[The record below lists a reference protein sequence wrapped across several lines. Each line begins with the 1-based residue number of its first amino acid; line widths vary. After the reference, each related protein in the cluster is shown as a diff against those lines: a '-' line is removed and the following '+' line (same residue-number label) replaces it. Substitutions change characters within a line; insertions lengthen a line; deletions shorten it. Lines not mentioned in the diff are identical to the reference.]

1 MKPMPEELAG
11 VRAAPG
17 VAAGP
22 VRHTTEAVTD
32 LGPNDP
38 PADADA
44 EVAKVRS
51 ALAEVAELLERR
63 SVVAVSPEIQEILS
77 AQSMIAADPILAER
91 AESAVRSGLPGPHAV
106 TEAFGSF
113 RSMLVEAGGYLAER
127 AADLDDISARVIA
140 ILLQLPMPG
149 LPESAEPFVLVARDL
164 APADTAGLDPSTVL
178 ALVTVEGGPTSHTA
192 IIARSLGI
200 PAVVACRGASDVAEG
215 ATVVV
220 DGDGGVVIV
229 GPDAALLADVQERK
243 ERRAELE
250 RSSRGPG
257 RTSDGHPVALMLNVG
272 QEKDL
277 GGATA
282 DAEGVGLL
290 RTEFL
295 FLDRVNEPSAE
306 EQEDSYRRVF
316 QAFPGQ
322 KVVVRT
328 LDAGADKPVKWLDL
342 GAGQNPA
349 LGVRGLRT
357 ARRYPEVLA
366 RQLDAIARAASG
378 SDADVWVMAPMVS
391 NATEAAAFV
400 AQAHE
405 HGVARA
411 GIMVE
416 VPSAAICADE
426 IAGVVDFFSIGTNDL
441 CQYVAATDRMIG
453 ELSDLLDHWQP
464 ALLRLVRAVVEGAR
478 AAAIPVGVCGESA
491 SDPLFALVLAGLGVS
506 SLSMSPTSLAPVRAS
521 LAAHSVDECRNL
533 AELALAGGDA
543 SLARGAVAKSAHGP
557 LP

>member
-1 MKPMPEELAG
+1 MPDELIG
-11 VRAAPG
+11 VPAAPG
-17 VAAGP
+17 IAAGP
-22 VRHTTEAVTD
+22 VRRLTEPVTD
-32 LGPNDP
+32 LGPIDP
-38 PADADA
+38 PADPDA
-44 EVAKVRS
+44 EVAKVRD
-51 ALAEVAELLERR
+51 ALARVAEILDGKSAEA
-63 SVVAVSPEIQEILS
+63 SAPEIGDILA
-77 AQSMIAADPILAER
+77 AQSMIAADPVLADR
-91 AESAVRSGLPGPHAV
+91 AESAVRAGHPGPHAV
-106 TEAFGSF
+106 TDAFGSF
-113 RSMLVEAGGYLAER
+113 RSMLVEAGGYLGER
-127 AADLDDISARVIA
+127 AADLDGICARVVA
-140 ILLQLPMPG
+140 ILLGLRMPG
-149 LPESAEPFVLVARDL
+149 LPESTEPFVLVARDL
-164 APADTAGLDPSTVL
+164 APADTAGLDPVLVL

-192 IIARSLGI
+192 IIARSLGL
-200 PAVVACRGASDVAEG
+200 PAVVSCRGAADVAEDT
-215 ATVVV
+215 TVVV
-220 DGDGGVVIV
+220 DGDRGVVIV

-250 RSSRGPG
+250 RTSRGPG
-257 RTSDGHPVALMLNVG
+257 QTSDGHPVALMLNVG
-272 QEKDL
+272 QAKDL
-277 GGATA
+277 DGGIA

-295 FLDRVNEPSAE
+295 FLDGVEEPSAQ

-316 QAFPGQ
+316 EAFAGR

-342 GAGQNPA
+342 GAGENPA

-357 ARRYPEVLA
+357 SRRYPEVLA

-391 NATEAAAFV
+391 NAAEAAAFV

-405 HGVARA
+405 RGLARA

-464 ALLRLVRAVVEGAR
+464 ALLRLVRAVVDGAR

-491 SDPLFALVLAGLGVS
+491 SDPLFALVLTGLGVS

-521 LAAHSVDECRNL
+521 LAAHTIDECRNL
-533 AELALAGGDA
+533 AELALSGGDA
-543 SLARGAVAKSAHGP
+543 NLARGSVVKAAHVP
-557 LP
+557 